1 MVCDLRMALT
11 LSTLLGVGVS
21 SQQAAA
27 VDAAQAPEQAT
38 PPSAGAEADG
48 EPPSLEFLEF
58 LGQWETDEGEWIS
71 PEDLANEDF
80 VELIASAIQTGVEPD
95 DTN

>member
-1 MVCDLRMALT
+1 MVCDLRKALT
-11 LSTLLGVGVS
+11 LSTLLGVSVT
-21 SQQAAA
+21 SQQGAA
-27 VDAAQAPEQAT
+27 VDAAQQPEQAAT
-38 PPSAGAEADG
+38 APAGTEVEND
-48 EPPSLEFLEF
+48 PPSLEFLEF

-80 VELIASAIQTGVEPD
+80 VGLMDSAMETGLEPD